1 MLLAV
6 IAHRDLDGLVSAAVI
21 ISSRVSSNPEAK
33 YWLGFAQPHEL
44 PRVLAEVAALSPPP
58 DELFIVDVAADS
70 STWYE
75 TRSSLE
81 RLVSAGI
88 KVTWVDHHPSTLRR
102 VEELGR
108 LGVVTVVEEA
118 GSAATLVRR
127 LLPQTRDPEFFEKLV
142 RVAEAFDNAEALEEP
157 LASALEVLADALALE
172 PTDDTFRRQVV
183 AVWLRNRVLV
193 PEDAVM
199 RSEEAAKV
207 FEDLLRRAQSSVVL
221 ETERVRV
228 IDLRPVR
235 VRGFAGKLLSRQVAE
250 AGKVVAVVF
259 RLGSHS
265 AVITARAPPSW
276 NVNLD
281 RLFERLAA
289 KYGGSGGGHARAASL
304 RVPLAY
310 ADRVVEELRAALE
323 R

>member
-1 MLLAV
+1 VLLAV
-6 IAHRDLDGLVSAAVI
+6 IAHKDLDGLVSAAVI
-21 ISSRVSSNPEAK
+21 ISSRLAGSPEAR

-44 PRVLAEVAALSPPP
+44 PRALAEVAALHPPP
-58 DELFIVDVAADS
+58 GELFIVDVAADS
-70 STWYE
+70 STWHE
-75 TRSSLE
+75 VRSALE
-81 RLVSAGI
+81 KLVSSGI
-88 KVTWVDHHPSTLRR
+88 EVTWVDHHPSTLGKI
-102 VEELGR
+102 EELRR
-108 LGVVTVVEEA
+108 LGVSTIVEEA

-127 LLPQTRDPEFFEKLV
+127 FLPHTQDPEFFEKLV

-172 PTDDTFRRQVV
+172 PTDNAFRRQVV
-183 AVWLRNRVLV
+183 ATWLKSRVLV
-193 PEDAVM
+193 PEDAVV
-199 RSEEAAKV
+199 RSEDAARV

-235 VRGFAGKLLSRQVAE
+235 VRGFAGKLLSKQVAE

-265 AVITARAPPSW
+265 AVITARAPPGW
-276 NVNLD
+276 DVNLNK
-281 RLFERLAA
+281 LFERLAA
-289 KYGGSGGGHARAASL
+289 EYGGSGGGHARAASL

-310 ADRVVEELRAALE
+310 ADRIMEELAAALE